1 MHQWK
6 KIFIDSLKIAV
17 VLFSECYLY
26 AKSMARTNGDKLN
39 SNHELTTYGLVNIVG
54 GLLGCY
60 PIYGSF
66 VRSKLMAVINT
77 NH

>member
-1 MHQWK
+1 
-6 KIFIDSLKIAV
+6 
-17 VLFSECYLY
+17 
-26 AKSMARTNGDKLN
+26 MARTNGDKLN
-39 SNHELTTYGLVNIVG
+39 SNYELATYGIVNIVG

-66 VRSKLMAVINT
+66 VRSKLLAFINT